1 MKMSIIKIND
11 HISYIEASDNPLSAD
26 IGIIKDGDKTWL
38 YDVGNGEQSLSSIPE
53 CKCNVVLS
61 HFHADHI
68 GNIDNVN
75 CDELYVSKETYKHV
89 GKGTI
94 IDSDTYI
101 GNIHIFPIPSSH
113 AKGCL
118 GLEVD
123 DSYAFLGDALYS
135 KVKDGYYIYN
145 SQLVKAEIEVLEHL
159 KSQYMLVSHYPRLLR
174 KKEDVLAELRDI
186 YSNRDKNSSEILVPI
201 NKR

>member
-1 MKMSIIKIND
+1 MSIIRIND
-11 HISYIEASDNPLSAD
+11 KISYIEASENPLSAD
-26 IGIIKDGDKTWL
+26 IGIIIDGDKNWL
-38 YDVGNGEQSLSSIPE
+38 YDVGNGEQSLSSIPD

-89 GKGTI
+89 GRGTI
-94 IDSDTYI
+94 IESDTYI
-101 GNIHIFPIPSSH
+101 GNMHIFPIPSSH

-123 DSYAFLGDALYS
+123 NMYAFLGDALYS

-145 SQLVKAEIEVLEHL
+145 SQLVKAEIEVLEYINSPYL
-159 KSQYMLVSHYPRLLR
+159 LVSHYQGLIRD
-174 KKEDVLAELRDI
+174 KKDVLNELYDI
-186 YSNRDKNSSEILVPI
+186 YGNRDKNSSEILVPI

>member
-1 MKMSIIKIND
+1 MSIIKIND

-26 IGIIKDGDKTWL
+26 IGVIKDGDKTWL
-38 YDVGNGEQSLSSIPE
+38 YDVGNGEQSLSSIPD

-89 GKGTI
+89 GRGTI
-94 IDSDTYI
+94 IESDTYI

-123 DSYAFLGDALYS
+123 NMYAFLGDALYS
-135 KVKDGYYIYN
+135 KVKNGYYIYN
-145 SQLVKAEIEVLEHL
+145 SQLVKVEIEVLECL
-159 KSQYMLVSHYPRLLR
+159 NSPYLLVSHYQGLIRE
-174 KKEDVLAELRDI
+174 KKEVLNELYDI
-186 YSNRDKNSSEILVPI
+186 YGSRDKNSSEILVPI
-201 NKR
+201 KR